1 MLSTIRIR
9 WRRSITALISLACP
23 LLLLAGVV
31 ATASPASASSWTT
44 SQLTPPASAF
54 RNIASLATSPTS
66 MEVFW
71 VAQNGSVQEEYW
83 LGTTWSSYTI
93 APPGSA
99 DPYSDIAAVA
109 RVKNAINW
117 TIDLFWVAPDG
128 SIKHRFNGNGL
139 PWLTEPDVAPPGS
152 AAAPGASM
160 TVVSRAPNTW
170 ELFWL
175 GPNTEIKDAYWYQG
189 GPSGSFTLAA
199 AGPSTPT
206 LNPRQI
212 TAVSRASNTME
223 VWWIGKNGSVRDAYY
238 YDTAGWNSFQLAAP
252 GSAYVGN
259 PPGQITAVSRASN
272 TMEVWWIGPAHS
284 VQDAYIFLPGTWNFF
299 TLEPAGSAEFAL
311 AATSQ
316 AASSMDVFFRANGGN
331 EVENASF
338 VPPWSPP
345 KPLEPPGPLD
355 TGGITAISRTPA
367 SEDAFWVTWNGAIEH
382 ASK

>member
-1 MLSTIRIR
+1 MGR
-9 WRRSITALISLACP
+9 C
-23 LLLLAGVV
+23 
-31 ATASPASASSWTT
+31 
-44 SQLTPPASAF
+44 
-54 RNIASLATSPTS
+54 
-66 MEVFW
+66 
-71 VAQNGSVQEEYW
+71 
-83 LGTTWSSYTI
+83 
-93 APPGSA
+93 
-99 DPYSDIAAVA
+99 AAVVTD

-139 PWLTEPDVAPPGS
+139 PWLTDPDVAPAGS

-199 AGPSTPT
+199 AGPSTPAF
-206 LNPRQI
+206 NPRQI
-212 TAVSRASNTME
+212 TAVSRAP
-223 VWWIGKNGSVRDAYY
+223 D
-238 YDTAGWNSFQLAAP
+238 
-252 GSAYVGN
+252 
-259 PPGQITAVSRASN
+259 

-299 TLEPAGSAEFAL
+299 TLEPAASAEFAL

-316 AASSMDVFFRANGGN
+316 TASSMDVFFRANGGN

-338 VPPWSPP
+338 MPPWSPP
-345 KPLEPPGPLD
+345 QPLEPPGPLA
-355 TGGITAISRTPA
+355 TGGITAISRTPT

-382 ASK
+382 AHK